1 MNISSEEFKARR
13 KITKRNVER
22 LKKQPIR
29 KRSVVWLYPITIE
42 RQYRRELMRVINEW
56 LKDVDGLLEIYLP
69 AIFTELEKT
78 VVKTD
83 SSIDFFE
90 PLFNRINSRLSSH
103 TENFIVIAKNTAKK
117 TNAWN
122 KKQFLKVL
130 HSITGLKILSSD
142 LWVDNVVNSFVN
154 RNVNLIKNLAS
165 ELTGKINHLV
175 HNGVVLG
182 KSIRTIKKEIVNTG
196 IEGGAFRSVKKRAEL
211 IARDQVGKLNG
222 QMSMNRQKSIGVK
235 KYIWRT
241 ALDERVRSAHSAREG
256 KTYSWKNPPAD
267 GHPGMPIQCRC
278 YPEPDLTEVLS
289 F

>member
-29 KRSVVWLYPITIE
+29 KRSVVWLYPRTIE
-42 RQYRRELMRVINEW
+42 HQYRRELMRVINEW

-122 KKQFLKVL
+122 KKQFLKVT

-278 YPEPDLTEVLS
+278 YPEPDS
-289 F
+289 GFGFQ